1 MEDTSPEF
9 SENSCST
16 AVEVTAAFTIKCI
29 PLQSKSQIC
38 FAFCIAAIFV
48 YCLSTRKS
56 AKCTCKNY
64 QKSNCFHHTV
74 FYYSRLNG
82 FTIDSQN
89 IDNGCPNKN
98 KRDLSAKSKI
108 TPFAF
113 NVFLPITAKNEL
125 YFR

>member
-38 FAFCIAAIFV
+38 FEFCIAAIFAI
-48 YCLSTRKS
+48 LSLYLKS
-56 AKCTCKNY
+56 AKRTCKNY
-64 QKSNCFHHTV
+64 QKSNCFHHSE

-89 IDNGCPNKN
+89 IDNGCLNKN
-98 KRDLSAKSKI
+98 KRDLAAKI
-108 TPFAF
+108 TIAPFVF

-125 YFR
+125 YFS